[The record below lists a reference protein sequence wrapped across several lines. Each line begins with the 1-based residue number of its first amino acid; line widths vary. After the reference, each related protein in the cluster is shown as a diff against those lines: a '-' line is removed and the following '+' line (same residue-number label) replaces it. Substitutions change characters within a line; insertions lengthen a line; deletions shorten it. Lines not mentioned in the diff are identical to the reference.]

1 MLSSVRGDEQ
11 QHDQN
16 RETKGSLIRNRTR
29 TGYCIFFYVAENKGS
44 AVFYSQHRY
53 CTRTATVPQADWGR
67 RTRAYG
73 HRYNDTNKAKGK
85 D

>member
-1 MLSSVRGDEQ
+1 MLLKIKDLHS
-11 QHDQN
+11 
-16 RETKGSLIRNRTR
+16 T
-29 TGYCIFFYVAENKGS
+29 
-44 AVFYSQHRY
+44 VFYSEHRY